1 MSAHSVPVPRVVL
14 PLFLA
19 MCLLALGLALLMTWE
34 TGGVA
39 HGATLTVTNTNDS
52 GAGSLRQAIA
62 DANAGDTIDFAVTG
76 TITLTSGQLTTDK
89 SLTIDGPG
97 SSDLAL
103 AATTH
108 RASFSLTP
116 VATSPFPD

>member
-1 MSAHSVPVPRVVL
+1 
-14 PLFLA
+14 
-19 MCLLALGLALLMTWE
+19 MTWE

-76 TITLTSGQLTTDK
+76 TITLTSWQLTTDK

-97 SSDLAL
+97 SSDLSISGNNASRIFL
-103 AATTH
+103 VNTGGNVTISGLMIKDGNAT
-108 RASFSLTP
+108 
-116 VATSPFPD
+116 

>member
-1 MSAHSVPVPRVVL
+1 
-14 PLFLA
+14 